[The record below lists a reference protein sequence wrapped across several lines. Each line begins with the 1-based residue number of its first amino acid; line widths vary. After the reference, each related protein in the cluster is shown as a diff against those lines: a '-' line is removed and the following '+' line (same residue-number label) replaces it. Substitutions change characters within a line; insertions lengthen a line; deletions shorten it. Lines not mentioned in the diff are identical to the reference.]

1 MHIQIELSAQNLR
14 EMSSEQL
21 SINQGG
27 IAADLN
33 ELTASPC
40 SITADFRSNTCK
52 NGKQK
57 KSVSFLKTAFVIL
70 IPTAQEYIDAGLE
83 DRLWWNDCDFQHF
96 KITAAREVKEF
107 MKLNPTISDTKAA
120 VKLYLNTLLLSLEDY
135 STSKAQSD
143 DIKGAAVQIEPH
155 PCHTKAESSP
165 SLPASVVAIKD
176 VTEYYKNATPTHQQI
191 AHSTQ
196 SVGSIFPLHQ
206 KESEDINANQIEDA
220 YQSNF
225 DPISVLVKAMALGL
239 LVLINRNQ

>member
-1 MHIQIELSAQNLR
+1 
-14 EMSSEQL
+14 
-21 SINQGG
+21 
-27 IAADLN
+27 
-33 ELTASPC
+33 
-40 SITADFRSNTCK
+40 
-52 NGKQK
+52 
-57 KSVSFLKTAFVIL
+57 VIL

-96 KITAAREVKEF
+96 KITAAREVKDF
-107 MKLNPTISDTKAA
+107 MKLNPAVTDAKAA
-120 VKLYLNTLLLSLEDY
+120 VKLYLNTLLKSLEDHP
-135 STSKAQSD
+135 TSKAQFD
-143 DIKGAAVQIEPH
+143 ETEGTAVEIEPQ

-176 VTEYYKNATPTHQQI
+176 VTEYYKSTNRTHQQI

-196 SVGSIFPLHQ
+196 SVGTIYPIHQ
-206 KESEDINANQIEDA
+206 KEREIMNTNPIEDA